1 MKGIE
6 NLKVVLGLLSV
17 SLMLVSCGGDDDDS
31 PPSPVVQAKIDEVV
45 ESPNAPDIVIKE
57 FTVELSNLVV
67 QRISNGESVAVD
79 VAGVTS
85 NGIFYPS
92 E

>member
-1 MKGIE
+1 MKGNE
-6 NLKVVLGLLSV
+6 NLKVLLGLLSV

-31 PPSPVVQAKIDEVV
+31 SPSPIVQAEIDEVV
-45 ESPNAPDIVIKE
+45 ESPDAPDIVTKE

-85 NGIFYPS
+85 NGIFYLS